1 MKYKAPFKNF
11 CINVDALLVNILDA
25 NGEMYAQNI
34 PIGDARMLI
43 EFLNKKYADPIAEI
57 VKGRRLEIKNRH
69 GAMYRLAFDQSHP
82 WDIEVSLHENGNT
95 FKHDEIFAKYIC
107 EAINQKLEADGY
119 VSSK

>member
-43 EFLNKKYADPIAEI
+43 EFLNEKYADPITEI
-57 VKGRRLEIKNRH
+57 VKGRRLEIKNDIERF
-69 GAMYRLAFDQSHP
+69 LAFDQEEIY
-82 WDIEVSLHENGNT
+82 DLYIFFGKENT
-95 FKHDEIFAKYIC
+95 DEKGKIFAKYVC